1 MFLGKTQNPHRA
13 SLVFTPR
20 ISINGLRH
28 CVGGNLKKN
37 AGGNPAMDYH
47 PIQGRVAILLVAS
60 SYENWD
66 KPAEGF
72 APTGSLK
79 LFLNCLNIKKK
90 KQKKKKTRP
99 ILRQSCLIPIGSLI
113 C

>member
-1 MFLGKTQNPHRA
+1 
-13 SLVFTPR
+13 
-20 ISINGLRH
+20 
-28 CVGGNLKKN
+28 
-37 AGGNPAMDYH
+37 MDYH

-72 APTGSLK
+72 APTGSLE

-90 KQKKKKTRP
+90 KKKKKKNWCFSN
-99 ILRQSCLIPIGSLI
+99 RQFNLLNNSYCSIHRWLSL
-113 C
+113 